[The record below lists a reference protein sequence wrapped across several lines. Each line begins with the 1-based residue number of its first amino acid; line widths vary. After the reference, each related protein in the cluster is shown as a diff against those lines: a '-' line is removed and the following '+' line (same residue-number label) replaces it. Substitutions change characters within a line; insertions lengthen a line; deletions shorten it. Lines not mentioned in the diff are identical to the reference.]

1 MVFAGSTLDTETTY
15 FTSLDDTSLVL
26 SPTRQPTTSMETGL
40 SATSLETDA
49 GGRGEA
55 VMLLRGE
62 VKKMPT
68 QQLSNVLEE
77 SDKKIS
83 ELTEQVVSIKEEK
96 KTHASDASRVKELE
110 TLLSKKIEEVQSQMK
125 ETAALRAALM
135 SRDDA
140 PVYSMKQQPHG
151 LAVIFVNGKF
161 DKNVEMPNLTL
172 NSRSG
177 ARKDEELFVST
188 FHYLGYITNVYRN
201 LSSIEML
208 AVMEE
213 LSKFDHSNYDSLV
226 VCVSSHGNQRAIF
239 GSDSVEVNR
248 DEFCNSV
255 RRCESLKGKPKLF
268 FFQAC
273 RLPHVTADSP
283 DDGYMGEI
291 PPTAMPLHP
300 DADMLIANASSAS
313 NAAYISGVEG
323 SWFANSLNKKLTNST
338 LISSRTL
345 LQLLQEVNQEVCE
358 RIGVTPDDG
367 REVNQCVEVTTRLR
381 KGVRFSEKN

>member
-1 MVFAGSTLDTETTY
+1 
-15 FTSLDDTSLVL
+15 
-26 SPTRQPTTSMETGL
+26 
-40 SATSLETDA
+40 
-49 GGRGEA
+49 
-55 VMLLRGE
+55 MLLRGE

-68 QQLSNVLEE
+68 QQLSNVLEK

-83 ELTEQVVSIKEEK
+83 ELNEQVVSIKEEK
-96 KTHASDASRVKELE
+96 KIHASDASRVKELE

-151 LAVIFVNGKF
+151 LAVIFVNSKF
-161 DKNVEMPNLTL
+161 DKNVELPNLTL

-177 ARKDEELFVST
+177 AKKDEELFVST
-188 FHYLGYITNVYRN
+188 FHYLSYQTEVYRN
-201 LSSIEML
+201 LSSTNML
-208 AVMEE
+208 AVMEK
-213 LSKFDHSNYDSLV
+213 LSNLDHSNYDSLV

-268 FFQAC
+268 FLQAC
-273 RLPHVTADSP
+273 RLPLVTADSP

-291 PPTAMPLHP
+291 PPTATPLHP

-323 SWFANSLNKKLTNST
+323 SWFANSLNEKLTNST
-338 LISSRTL
+338 LISNRTL
-345 LQLLQEVNQEVCE
+345 LQLLQEVNQQVCE
-358 RIGVTPDDG
+358 RVGITQDDG
-367 REVNQCVEVTTRLR
+367 KEVNQCVEVTTRLR